1 MRILSIHNR
10 YQIRG
15 GEDECHDA
23 EVNLLRKRGHQV
35 DVYQEDNHRIADMGN
50 VQVATK
56 TIWSQE
62 SYQIIRDRLTSQSFD
77 LVHVQNFFPLV
88 SPAVYYA
95 AKAAGVP
102 VVQTLHNYRL
112 LCPNGLFYRDGK
124 VCEDCIG
131 KPIPYPG
138 VLHGCYRQNRLATG
152 AVATMLASHRFLNT
166 WSTMIDQYIA
176 LTEFARQ
183 KFIQGGLPAEKIVVK
198 PHFID
203 PDPRPGHG
211 RGRFALYVGRLS
223 TEKGLDTLLTAWQR
237 LEQRIS
243 LKIVGD
249 GPLEDQVIAAAQRCP
264 NVEWLGRQ
272 PIDRVYDLMGEAMF
286 LVLPSKWYETFG
298 RVAVEAFSKGTPVI
312 AANIGAIAELVDS
325 GRTGLH
331 FRPGDP
337 EDLAAMVE
345 WALDN
350 PAATAKMR
358 QAARAEF
365 KAKYTAE
372 RNYQQLMDI
381 YAEAQS
387 YRQSPAAD
395 YQSSPGIPPLKPL
408 AKGDEVLRMAFPLS
422 VSGSSK
428 HG

>member
-1 MRILSIHNR
+1 MHILSIHNR

-23 EVNLLRKRGHQV
+23 EVKLLQKHGHHV
-35 DVYQEDNHRIADMGN
+35 EVYQEDNHRIQSMGSA
-50 VQVATK
+50 QAAARA
-56 TIWSQE
+56 IWSKE
-62 SYQIIRDRLTSQSFD
+62 SYHIVRALLAKKSFD
-77 LVHVQNFFPLV
+77 LVHVQNFFPLI

-102 VVQTLHNYRL
+102 IVQTLHNYRL
-112 LCPNGLFYRDGK
+112 LCPNALFYRDGK
-124 VCEDCIG
+124 VCEDCLG

-138 VLHGCYRQNRLATG
+138 VLHGCYRQNRLAT
-152 AVATMLASHRFLNT
+152 ATVTAMLASHRFLNT
-166 WSTMIDQYIA
+166 WSMMVDQYIA

-183 KFIQGGLPAEKIVVK
+183 KFIEGGLPAEKIVVK

-211 RGRFALYVGRLS
+211 RGGFALYVGRIS
-223 TEKGLDTLLTAWQR
+223 TEKGLDTLLTAWER
-237 LEQRIS
+237 LEHRIP

-249 GPLEDQVIAAAQRCP
+249 GALEDQVIAAAQRFP
-264 NVEWLGRQ
+264 HIELLGRQ
-272 PIDRVYDLMGEAMF
+272 PIDKVYDLMGEATF

-298 RVAVEAFSKGTPVI
+298 RVAVEAFAKGTPVI

-337 EDLAAMVE
+337 EDLVAKVE

-350 PAATAKMR
+350 PQAMARMR
-358 QAARAEF
+358 LEARAEF
-365 KAKYTAE
+365 EAKYTAE
-372 RNYQQLMDI
+372 RNYKQLMDI
-381 YAEAQS
+381 YAKFQGCRNKQSS
-387 YRQSPAAD
+387 YRTALASAPSEAT
-395 YQSSPGIPPLKPL
+395 PL
-408 AKGDEVLRMAFPLS
+408 AKGDEMLRMAFPVLS
-422 VSGSSK
+422 PEGNK
-428 HG
+428 R